1 MDNADS
7 GTTEVKYGLGT
18 PFLEIPPENQ
28 MKFYQALWATIPT
41 YNLALALSKISI
53 VCQYL
58 RVFPVPAMQLT
69 CKIMLGVL
77 AVYGCWTVLGSVFMC
92 VPVQFFWGVG
102 EGSCMNRLAFW
113 FSNAALNIATDLI
126 IFIMPMP
133 LIRGLQIP
141 KKQKIGLMVLF
152 ACGLL

>member
-1 MDNADS
+1 
-7 GTTEVKYGLGT
+7 
-18 PFLEIPPENQ
+18 
-28 MKFYQALWATIPT
+28 MKFFQALWATIPT

-58 RVFPVPAMQLT
+58 RVFPVPAMQLA

-77 AVYGCWTVLGSVFMC
+77 AVYGCWTVLGSAFMC